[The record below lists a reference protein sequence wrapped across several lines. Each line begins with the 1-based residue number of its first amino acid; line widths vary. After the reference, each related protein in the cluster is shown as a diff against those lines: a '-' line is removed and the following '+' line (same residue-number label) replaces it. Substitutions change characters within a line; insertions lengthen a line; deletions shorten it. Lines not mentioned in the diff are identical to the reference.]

1 MHPFI
6 EDLRFA
12 QQAHC
17 AVELYFYGQPRKLTG
32 IIDVDDAHEIVTFH
46 DPQTFGDSRTRR
58 RAALSDIASVTVLA
72 DMDYSF
78 NENDG

>member
-1 MHPFI
+1 MRPGESWMVYAAYLPGGSSKRLFLVRA
-6 EDLRFA
+6 D
-12 QQAHC
+12 
-17 AVELYFYGQPRKLTG
+17 GT
-32 IIDVDDAHEIVTFH
+32 DAHEIVTFH